1 MRPTGENANVPRVPG
16 GPDGKRAK
24 GWLVAGGAATLTWS
38 VASVIVALWDSTW
51 IRTLLVAI
59 PACIALILE
68 ATAIV
73 VYLRRGPVR
82 SVRAM
87 AIGAFLASL
96 IPLLLSL
103 LALGLF
109 VLSWAIN
116 G

>member
-1 MRPTGENANVPRVPG
+1 MRPTGENAHASRVPG
-16 GPDGKRAK
+16 GPGGKRAK
-24 GWLVAGGAATLTWS
+24 GWLIAGGAATLTWS
-38 VASVIVALWDSTW
+38 AASAVFAWW
-51 IRTLLVAI
+51 MGGGIRSFLLVV
-59 PACIALILE
+59 PACITLSLE

-73 VYLRRGPVR
+73 VSLRGGPVR
-82 SVRAM
+82 SVRRM

-109 VLSWAIN
+109 TLSGAIN